1 MRELPLLITVTYIC
15 YNYMLY
21 YGVGIVQG
29 KSKKNWE
36 LARGEPKE
44 VLDKTNVREGD
55 EIIVKGVEKVKV
67 EEMFGIWKGLP
78 PFKHV
83 SEDHEF

>member
-1 MRELPLLITVTYIC
+1 MVLELFKAKVRRIGNSL
-15 YNYMLY
+15 
-21 YGVGIVQG
+21 GVIM
-29 KSKKNWE
+29 
-36 LARGEPKE
+36 PKE
-44 VLDKTNVREGD
+44 VLDETNVREGD